1 MVFLALSREAALE
14 AIALA
19 KVGGHH
25 VWVGADALTQ
35 DEHSA
40 QVKSGLKIT
49 RFSDPLGDGATA
61 IDEAVATI
69 REHHPSETLWIQR
82 KNHTR

>member
-1 MVFLALSREAALE
+1 MVFLALTRESALE

-25 VWVGADALTQ
+25 VWVGADAVSH

-40 QVKSGLKIT
+40 HVKNGVKIT
-49 RFSDPLGDGATA
+49 RFSESLGDSDAA
-61 IDEAVATI
+61 IDEAVASI
-69 REHHPSETLWIQR
+69 REHHPSEIVWVQR
-82 KNHTR
+82 K